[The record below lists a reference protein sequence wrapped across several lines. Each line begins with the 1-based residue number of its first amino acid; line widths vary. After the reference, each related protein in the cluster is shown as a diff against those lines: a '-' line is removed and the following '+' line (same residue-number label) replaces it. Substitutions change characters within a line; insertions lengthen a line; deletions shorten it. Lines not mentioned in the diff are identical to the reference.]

1 VISRTLLLL
10 LALVA
15 SCGKK
20 AQAPSPELTGLAAV
34 PASAEAV
41 IAADVPRVLGSPL
54 VERAVDTLL
63 ARDPDLAARWQKLH
77 DTCKLDASQVKHVV
91 LAIGPHTGPQ
101 PGTGPVLMVATGK
114 LSETELATCVRDMVG
129 HGGGT
134 LTVKDAGGRTLYE
147 AKEGNRTMYFAFGRP
162 DTVVLGSSEEFVVE
176 ALGPGKKALD
186 NPEMKRWLDLADQR
200 LPVWGA
206 GKVDDRVRQGMLRAT
221 GGQVKAGLTAVAM
234 AADPTNGA
242 KLELAAVMAS
252 AQDAKGLESFANT
265 QRGLLGY
272 AAQAKHVGKIVDK
285 LAIRADGDVVRFRI
299 ELTIDDV
306 NELISALDDKGSA
319 AQDSPPAQGSGSGS
333 GS

>member
-1 VISRTLLLL
+1 MTSRTFLLL
-10 LALVA
+10 LALVT
-15 SCGKK
+15 SCKK
-20 AQAPSPELTGLAAV
+20 AHAPSPELTGLAAV

-63 ARDPDLAARWQKLH
+63 ARDADLAARWQKLH
-77 DTCKLDASQVKHVV
+77 DTCKVDASQLRHVV
-91 LAIGPHTGPQ
+91 LAIGPHAGPQ

-129 HGGGT
+129 RGGGS
-134 LTVKDAGGRTLYE
+134 LTVKEAGGRTLYE
-147 AKEGNRTMYFAFGRP
+147 AKDGNRTMYFAFSRP
-162 DTVVLGSSEEFVVE
+162 DTVVLGSSEEYVVE

-186 NPEMKRWLDLADQR
+186 NPELKRWLDLADQR

-206 GKVDDRVRQGMLRAT
+206 GKVDERVRTGMVRAT
-221 GGQVKAGLTAVAM
+221 GGEVKVGPTAVALS
-234 AADPTNGA
+234 ADPTSGV
-242 KLELAAVMAS
+242 KLELAAVMANT
-252 AQDAKGLESFANT
+252 QDAKALESFANT

-272 AAQAKHVGKIVDK
+272 AAQAKHLGKMVDK
-285 LAIRADGDVVRFRI
+285 LAIQADRDVVRFRI

-306 NELISALDDKGSA
+306 NELISALDAKGSA